1 MQSLYLPQQLQSHW
15 PWLQLVQQLHLVL
28 LHRTVDVVEVVV
40 LLVLVFVEAGVEV
53 VVLVLVGQLFTS
65 PLIMPDW
72 ILRPESEVLHQH
84 VE

>member
-15 PWLQLVQQLHLVL
+15 PWLQLVQQSHLVL

-40 LLVLVFVEAGVEV
+40 LLVLVFVEAGVVV

-72 ILRPESEVLHQH
+72 ILLPESEVLHQH

>member
-1 MQSLYLPQQLQSHW
+1 M
-15 PWLQLVQQLHLVL
+15 
-28 LHRTVDVVEVVV
+28 
-40 LLVLVFVEAGVEV
+40 LLVLVFVEAGVVV